1 MKNLLKNFAVVAL
14 LSVSVLT
21 SCKKEDATPD
31 YQDINQILMSKQNKA
46 SVADAQVKLTGSI
59 REYDTKPIA
68 SVEYYYMINNQLYT
82 GRKVEAAD
90 FQRKSNGEYV
100 KNIKVNYKG
109 NQSSADSAKPYDF
122 YELEVNVPL
131 AEYNLK
137 AGDYVVVGVQFN
149 AQDGSTF
156 KNTRQINIE

>member
-21 SCKKEDATPD
+21 SCKKEDATPVH
-31 YQDINQILMSKQNKA
+31 QDINPILMSNQNKA
-46 SVADAQVKLTGSI
+46 SVTDAQVKLTGSI
-59 REYDTKPIA
+59 REFDTKPIA
-68 SVEYYYMINNQLYT
+68 SVEYYYIINSQLYT
-82 GRKVEAAD
+82 GRKVVAAD
-90 FQRKSNGEYV
+90 FQRKSSKEYLEV
-100 KNIKVNYKG
+100 INVAYKG
-109 NQSSADSAKPYDF
+109 NQTSNDASKPFDL

-131 AEYNLK
+131 AKYNLK
-137 AGDYVVVGVQFN
+137 VGDYVVVGIQFN